1 MKEVRIGR
9 TAQGRPA
16 VQTLREAI
24 RESEL
29 PPSRKILVVDDEA
42 TVREVVSDTLVRQGH
57 TVDKAST
64 CLEAVLR
71 LFHRRYDCL
80 IVDLMFPEVNG
91 LFFYEQAKR
100 IDSNLAKRTVF
111 ITGCHGSHPFV
122 EKAQRASVP
131 VLFKPFDLGD
141 LVGAV
146 DEILQK
152 NGGV

>member
-1 MKEVRIGR
+1 MEKVRIGR
-9 TAQGRPA
+9 NVQGRPA
-16 VQTLREAI
+16 GQILQEAI

-29 PPSRKILVVDDEA
+29 PPRRILVVDDEA
-42 TVREVVSDTLVRQGH
+42 SVRELVSEALVRQGH
-57 TVDKAST
+57 AVEEAST

-71 LFHRRYDCL
+71 LFQGRYDCL
-80 IVDLMFPEVNG
+80 IVDLLFPEVNG

-100 IDSNLAKRTVF
+100 IDSHLARRTVF

-131 VLFKPFDLGD
+131 VLFKPFELGA

-146 DEILQK
+146 DEILQE